1 MPAPEGSVQ
10 GRFWSYRLLDCKPNK
25 VPWLIGDDESLLDES
40 VSDLLIVGEYNEGGE
55 ECNCCSARVVEN
67 AMAKK
72 SVGFRV
78 IDVLDVVG
86 SGGFVGLG
94 C

>member
-55 ECNCCSARVVEN
+55 ECNCCSSKGGGECN
-67 AMAKK
+67 GEK
-72 SVGFRV
+72 VGGV
-78 IDVLDVVG
+78 Q
-86 SGGFVGLG
+86 SH
-94 C
+94 